1 MPYEPHFT
9 ITSDLLSVVEE
20 IAALRKKIY
29 QSVDEL
35 QDDLDEWLVK
45 YNTQRT
51 HQGTRENADGNTH
64 RRKTNL
70 EGKVFE
76 LNLT

>member
-51 HQGTRENADGNTH
+51 HQGRNTH

>member
-51 HQGTRENADGNTH
+51 HQGKVCQGRTPMETLIDG
-64 RRKTNL
+64 KQIW
-70 EGKVFE
+70 KAKF
-76 LNLT
+76 LN